1 MKLNYRDKVILAVV
15 LALIVLIGGFFGL
28 IRPKSNEIKENKA
41 TLAARQAEKADKE
54 RKIAK
59 IKPLTEEIEKLYNET
74 GEISKIFVPME
85 EVNTTVKLDE
95 YMQTLANENNVRIS
109 TLNLGETEVS
119 QLEFYYYTPNDVGGD
134 LRSEADFSGELT
146 LDYASKVAESAA
158 LSARTPENVLCT
170 QYGVSVKGTK
180 EDIWNYMQAV
190 ADIDEAVMINSVS
203 IADYTFG
210 AAGETATTT
219 DEEGNQVSVTVGGG
233 ENGESDVQFVISIY
247 SVYTMTK
254 PNTDMPE

>member
-1 MKLNYRDKVILAVV
+1 
-15 LALIVLIGGFFGL
+15 
-28 IRPKSNEIKENKA
+28 
-41 TLAARQAEKADKE
+41 
-54 RKIAK
+54 
-59 IKPLTEEIEKLYNET
+59 
-74 GEISKIFVPME
+74 ME

>member
-28 IRPKSNEIKENKA
+28 IKPKSNEIKENKA

-119 QLEFYYYTPNDVGGD
+119 QLEFYYYTPNDVG
-134 LRSEADFSGELT
+134 GELT

-254 PNTDMPE
+254 PNTDMPK

>member
-1 MKLNYRDKVILAVV
+1 MSSFV
-15 LALIVLIGGFFGL
+15 
-28 IRPKSNEIKENKA
+28 
-41 TLAARQAEKADKE
+41 
-54 RKIAK
+54 
-59 IKPLTEEIEKLYNET
+59 PLTL
-74 GEISKIFVPME
+74 
-85 EVNTTVKLDE
+85 
-95 YMQTLANENNVRIS
+95 
-109 TLNLGETEVS
+109 
-119 QLEFYYYTPNDVGGD
+119 TPYCVQ
-134 LRSEADFSGELT
+134 RTFSGVL
-146 LDYASKVAESAA
+146 AESA
-158 LSARTPENVLCT
+158 
-170 QYGVSVKGTK
+170 
-180 EDIWNYMQAV
+180 

>member
-1 MKLNYRDKVILAVV
+1 MA
-15 LALIVLIGGFFGL
+15 
-28 IRPKSNEIKENKA
+28 
-41 TLAARQAEKADKE
+41 
-54 RKIAK
+54 
-59 IKPLTEEIEKLYNET
+59 
-74 GEISKIFVPME
+74 
-85 EVNTTVKLDE
+85 
-95 YMQTLANENNVRIS
+95 
-109 TLNLGETEVS
+109 ETEVS

-233 ENGESDVQFVISIY
+233 ENRRIRCTVRYFNLLSIHNDK
-247 SVYTMTK
+247 TK
-254 PNTDMPE
+254 HRYAEIITKIR

>member
-1 MKLNYRDKVILAVV
+1 M
-15 LALIVLIGGFFGL
+15 LALFKECAHALLLVGGLEAGAEVLLLDHDSAVDVDLKALVDGL
-28 IRPKSNEIKENKA
+28 
-41 TLAARQAEKADKE
+41 
-54 RKIAK
+54 
-59 IKPLTEEIEKLYNET
+59 
-74 GEISKIFVPME
+74 
-85 EVNTTVKLDE
+85 
-95 YMQTLANENNVRIS
+95 
-109 TLNLGETEVS
+109 LGCAHR
-119 QLEFYYYTPNDVGGD
+119 DGRVGGD

-158 LSARTPENVLCT
+158 LSARTPENALCT

-254 PNTDMPE
+254 PNTDMPK